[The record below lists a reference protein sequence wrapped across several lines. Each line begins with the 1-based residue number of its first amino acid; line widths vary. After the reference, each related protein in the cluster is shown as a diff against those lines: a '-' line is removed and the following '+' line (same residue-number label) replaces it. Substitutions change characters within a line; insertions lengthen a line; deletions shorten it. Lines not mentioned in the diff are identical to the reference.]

1 MKSKILL
8 VGATGTIGTA
18 VSEAL
23 TARGHEVLPA
33 SRSGEI
39 RVDVGQPA
47 TLDAVFDTE
56 PGIGHVVCCAGSGS
70 LVPVDGGTDEEFV
83 QGLHGKLLGQVFLL
97 RHAIPRLPDGGSVTV
112 TAGRIP
118 ETLRG
123 SAFGVLTN
131 VGLEAFV
138 AAAAR
143 ELPRGLR
150 VNAVSPGW
158 VSETLAALGEPD
170 GGTPA
175 AEVARC
181 YVEAVESANLTGRTL
196 TP

>member
-1 MKSKILL
+1 MKILV
-8 VGATGTIGTA
+8 VGATGTIGAA

-23 TARGHEVLPA
+23 AARGHTVLAA
-33 SRSGEI
+33 SRSGEVK
-39 RVDVGQPA
+39 VDVEQPG
-47 TLDAVFDTE
+47 TLDAVFAAE
-56 PGIGHVVCCAGSGS
+56 PGIEHVVCCAGSGS
-70 LVPVDGGTDEEFV
+70 LVPVDSGTDEDFV
-83 QGLHGKLLGQVFLL
+83 QGLQGKLLGQVFLV
-97 RHAIPRLPDGGSVTV
+97 RHVIPHLPDGGSVTL

-131 VGLEAFV
+131 TGLEAFV

-175 AEVARC
+175 AEVARS
-181 YVEAVESANLTGRTL
+181 YVEAVETASLTGRTL

>member
-1 MKSKILL
+1 MKILV
-8 VGATGTIGTA
+8 VGATGTIGAA
-18 VSEAL
+18 VCEAL
-23 TARGHEVLPA
+23 TARGHTVLPA

-39 RVDVGQPA
+39 KVDVEQPA
-47 TLDAVFDTE
+47 TLDAVFAAE
-56 PGIGHVVCCAGSGS
+56 PEIDHVVCCAGSGS

-83 QGLHGKLLGQVFLL
+83 LGLQGKLLGQVFLV
-97 RHAIPRLPDGGSVTV
+97 RHAIPHLPAGGSVTV

-123 SAFGVLTN
+123 SAFGALTN

-158 VSETLAALGEPD
+158 VSETLAALGEPG

-175 AEVARC
+175 ADVARS
-181 YVEAVESANLTGRTL
+181 YVEAVENGSLTGRTL

>member
-1 MKSKILL
+1 MKILV
-8 VGATGTIGTA
+8 VGATGTIGAA
-18 VSEAL
+18 VSSAL
-23 TARGHEVLPA
+23 TARGHKVLAA
-33 SRSGEI
+33 SRSGEVK
-39 RVDVGQPA
+39 VDVEEPA
-47 TLDAVFDTE
+47 TVDALFAAE
-56 PGIGHVVCCAGSGS
+56 PGIEHVVCCAGSGS
-70 LVPVDGGTDEEFV
+70 LVPVDGGADEEFT
-83 QGLHGKLLGQVFLL
+83 QGLQGKLLGQVFLL
-97 RHAIPRLPDGGSVTV
+97 RHAIPHLPDGGSVTL

-131 VGLEAFV
+131 AGLEAFV

-158 VSETLAALGEPD
+158 VRETLAALGEPE

-175 AEVARC
+175 ADVARS
-181 YVEAVESANLTGRTL
+181 YVEAVENADLTGRTL
-196 TP
+196 VP